1 MHVLL
6 HQLEQGS
13 LFFTSSPAFLIYVL
27 FDDSHSDKSNVVLIC
42 ISLMA
47 NDVEHLFMCVCWPC
61 AFPLWK
67 IVYSY
72 LLSIFKIRL
81 FEFCCFFF
89 FDVELYE
96 LFYICGILTPYQS
109 CHL

>member
-1 MHVLL
+1 MHILQL

-13 LFFTSSPAFLIYVL
+13 LFFTSSPTFLIYVL
-27 FDDSHSDKSNVVLIC
+27 FDDRHSDKSNVVLIC

-47 NDVEHLFMCVCWPC
+47 NDVEHLFMCVCWPS

-67 IVYSY
+67 NVYSY
-72 LLSIFKIRL
+72 LLSIYKIRF
-81 FEFCCFFF
+81 FEFVCCCCC

-96 LFYICGILTPYQS
+96 LFIYVGY
-109 CHL
+109 

>member
-89 FDVELYE
+89 F
-96 LFYICGILTPYQS
+96 
-109 CHL
+109 